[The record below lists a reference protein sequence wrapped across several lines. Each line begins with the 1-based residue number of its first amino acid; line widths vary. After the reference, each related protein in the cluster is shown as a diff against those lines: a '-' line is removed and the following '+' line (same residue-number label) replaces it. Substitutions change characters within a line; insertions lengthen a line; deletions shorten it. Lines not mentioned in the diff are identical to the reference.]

1 MVGEKSLSAL
11 HHIYPCFANVKRV
24 LRPSMEEEEFTW
36 RKIAKAYFKRLW
48 AFSEGSWLFPSLQN
62 YRSLSFLA
70 FARISDWLQQLKP
83 NLKHMQRLSTHHP
96 LPELKGV
103 RTPKGWTVTGK
114 CIFNKFCF
122 YKYYKAFCSLEA
134 ALLPV
139 LLTLR
144 WHLGGLHIAL
154 LPFVCWFCSRDQ
166 RDIWR
171 HKGCLFKLCSLAD
184 LLLTQ
189 ESGAQRGSPCQVC
202 WLPLSPPLW
211 NAYKCKGH

>member
-1 MVGEKSLSAL
+1 MTAPSPQYYKT
-11 HHIYPCFANVKRV
+11 
-24 LRPSMEEEEFTW
+24 LR
-36 RKIAKAYFKRLW
+36 
-48 AFSEGSWLFPSLQN
+48 FP
-62 YRSLSFLA
+62 A
-70 FARISDWLQQLKP
+70 FARFPAWLQQLKP
-83 NLKHMQRLSTHHP
+83 SLEHMQRLSTHRP

-122 YKYYKAFCSLEA
+122 YKYYKAFCSSEA

-171 HKGCLFKLCSLAD
+171 HKGCLFKPCSLAD
-184 LLLTQ
+184 LLLRSTKGL
-189 ESGAQRGSPCQVC
+189 SMSSV
-202 WLPLSPPLW
+202 LPAAVSTALE
-211 NAYKCKGH
+211 CI